1 MSMVAR
7 LLVVLVAALAISV
20 PAFAQTVRTNND
32 LGASVTVPDGWT
44 EFEANDRV
52 TFGFKHEESH
62 SQIEIIAQPLMT
74 ADVADVF
81 FNTFHTTL
89 TSSGFQQLGRENRSY
104 GAHAGSETIYSFT
117 HSGVTLKVAVFQF
130 VNQSTAWIV
139 VTYIQ
144 GDVFDTYRP
153 AYEATISSLALN
165 G

>member
-1 MSMVAR
+1 MRTISR
-7 LLVVLVAALAISV
+7 LLVVVAAVVALAS
-20 PAFAQTVRTNND
+20 PAFAQNVRTNND
-32 LGASVTVPDGWT
+32 LGASVTSPEGWT

-62 SQIEIIAQPLMT
+62 SQIEVIAQPLMT
-74 ADVADVF
+74 PDVADVF

-89 TSSGFQQLGRENRSY
+89 TSSGFQQSGRENRSY
-104 GAHAGSETIYSFT
+104 GAHSGTETIYNFS

-130 VNQSTAWIV
+130 VNQSNAWIV

-153 AYEATISSLALN
+153 AYEGVISGLALN